1 MQVDSGTEHTRRSK
15 DRSEKNREIERDGS
29 ETSGAGSRRILST
42 LKLGSYDGTTC
53 LETFLA
59 KFRNISEYYSWS
71 EHDKMCHLRASLEGR
86 AGQVL

>member
-1 MQVDSGTEHTRRSK
+1 VQVDSGTEHTRRSK
-15 DRSEKNREIERDGS
+15 DRSEKNTEIERDGS
-29 ETSGAGSRRILST
+29 ETSGAGSRRILPT
-42 LKLGSYDGTTC
+42 LKLGTTC

-71 EHDKMCHLRASLEGR
+71 EHDKLCHLRASLEGR